1 MMMITFQE
9 AYSTVI
15 SKVFTTDK
23 TENIPLSKCIGRLLA
38 QDVISDI
45 NMPPFRKTA
54 VDGYAC
60 RMSDIGGRLE
70 VIEVI
75 PAGVMP
81 TKNIEIGQCSKIMTG
96 APLPS
101 GADCVLMIE
110 DTKIIDEKHIEFTGK
125 STKANICELGE
136 DIRVGD
142 LSIEKGTAIHPK
154 HIAIMAALGCHQPE
168 VAIKPKV
175 SILPTGDELVEP
187 NVKPTGSQIRNSNGH
202 QLISQVINSG
212 AEPIYNGIVGDTKE
226 ETHNAISKALEESDV
241 IILTGGV
248 SMGDFDFVPE
258 IMKKLGI
265 QIHFDSI
272 AVQPGKPTT
281 FGTKGNKL
289 IFGLPGNP
297 VSSFIQFELLVKPA
311 LQKMMGCKTINPLQ
325 ANASMGIDY
334 RRKRSER
341 LAFVPVELTEQHLVF
356 PVDFHGSA
364 HIFALAK
371 ANGIIAV
378 PIGIEKI
385 NKGELVDVRPI

>member
-1 MMMITFQE
+1 MISFQE
-9 AYSTVI
+9 AYSIVI
-15 SKVFTTDK
+15 SKVIPIDSS
-23 TENIPLSKCIGRLLA
+23 ENISLSHSIGRVLA
-38 QDVISDI
+38 QDVTSDI

-60 RMSDIGGRLE
+60 RMSDITNKLE
-70 VIEVI
+70 IIEVI

-81 TKNIEIGQCSKIMTG
+81 TKTIETGQCAKIMTG

-101 GADCVLMIE
+101 GADCVLMVE
-110 DTKIIDEKHIEFTGK
+110 DTKIIDEKYIEFTRK

-136 DIRVGD
+136 DIRIGD
-142 LSIEKGTAIHPK
+142 LSIEKGTTILPK
-154 HIAIMAALGCHQPE
+154 HIAIMAALGCHQPK
-168 VAIKPKV
+168 VVTKPKV

-187 NVKPTGSQIRNSNGH
+187 DVKPTGSQIRNSNGH

-226 ETHNAISKALEESDV
+226 ETYKAISQALEQSDV
-241 IILTGGV
+241 VILTGGV

-258 IMKKLGI
+258 IMSQLGV
-265 QIHFDSI
+265 QIHFNSI

-297 VSSFIQFELLVKPA
+297 VSSFVQFELLVKPV
-311 LQKMMGCKTINPLQ
+311 LLKMMGCKTINPFQ
-325 ANASMGIDY
+325 VKATMGTDY
-334 RRKRSER
+334 SRKRSER
-341 LAFVPVELTEQHLVF
+341 LAFVPVMLTEQNLVL
-356 PVDFHGSA
+356 PVEFHGSA
-364 HIFALAK
+364 HIFALSK
-371 ANGIIAV
+371 ANGIISV

-385 NKGELVDVRPI
+385 DKGELVYVRPI

>member
-1 MMMITFQE
+1 MIPFEE
-9 AYSTVI
+9 AYNTVV
-15 SKVFTTDK
+15 SKTNPLDK
-23 TENIPLSKCIGRLLA
+23 TEVVTLSESTGRILA

-60 RMSDIGGRLE
+60 RISDISGSLE
-70 VIEVI
+70 IIEVI

-81 TKNIEIGQCSKIMTG
+81 TKAVGKGQCSKIMTG
-96 APLPS
+96 APIPL

-110 DTKIIDEKHIEFTGK
+110 DTRIIDENHIELIGK

-136 DIRVGD
+136 DIQIGD
-142 LSIEKGTAIHPK
+142 LSIEKGTTILPK
-154 HIAIMAALGCHQPE
+154 HIAIMAALGCHRPI
-168 VAIKPKV
+168 VAVKPIV

-187 NVKPTGSQIRNSNGH
+187 NIKPTGSQIRNSNGH
-202 QLISQVINSG
+202 QLISQVINCG
-212 AEPIYNGIVGDTKE
+212 AEPLYKGIVGDTKE
-226 ETHNAISKALEESDV
+226 ATYKAISEALEKSDV

-258 IMKKLGI
+258 IMERLGI
-265 QIHFDSI
+265 QIHFDSV

-281 FGTKGNKL
+281 FGTIGNKL

-311 LQKMMGCKTINPLQ
+311 LLKMMGISNLNPHQ
-325 ANASMGIDY
+325 IKVPMGVEY
-334 RRKRSER
+334 RRKRAER
-341 LAFVPVELTEQHLVF
+341 LALVPVFISEQNEAF
-356 PVDFHGSA
+356 PVEFHGSA

-378 PIGIEKI
+378 PIGIDRI
-385 NKGELVDVRPI
+385 DKGDLVDVRPI

>member
-1 MMMITFQE
+1 MIPFQD
-9 AYSTVI
+9 AYSIVV
-15 SKVFTTDK
+15 SKTNPLGK
-23 TENIPLSKCIGRLLA
+23 TEEVNLSQSTGRVLA

-54 VDGYAC
+54 VDGFAC
-60 RMSDIGGRLE
+60 RMADIGDTLE
-70 VIEVI
+70 IVEVI
-75 PAGVMP
+75 PAGVVP
-81 TKNIEIGQCSKIMTG
+81 TKTIKEGQCSKIMTG

-101 GADCVLMIE
+101 GADCVLMVE
-110 DTKIIDEKHIEFTGK
+110 DTKIIDEKHIVFTGK

-136 DIRVGD
+136 DILIGN
-142 LSIEKGTAIHPK
+142 LSIEKGTAILPK
-154 HIAIMAALGCHQPE
+154 HIAIMAALGCHKPT
-168 VAIKPKV
+168 VAVKPIV

-187 NVKPTGSQIRNSNGH
+187 NIKPTGSQIRNSNGH

-212 AEPIYNGIVGDTKE
+212 AEPVYNGIVGDTKE
-226 ETHNAISKALEESDV
+226 ETYNAISKALEESDV

-258 IMKKLGI
+258 VMDKLGI

-281 FGTKGNKL
+281 FGTKGDKL

-311 LQKMMGCKTINPLQ
+311 LQKMMGATSLNPLQ
-325 ANASMGIDY
+325 IKAPMGADY
-334 RRKRSER
+334 TRKRTER
-341 LAFVPVELTEQHLVF
+341 LAFVPIYINEQNEVF
-356 PVDFHGSA
+356 PVEFHGSA

-371 ANGIIAV
+371 ANGIIGV
-378 PIGIEKI
+378 PIGVEKIEK
-385 NKGELVDVRPI
+385 GEIVNVRPI

>member
-1 MMMITFQE
+1 MIPFQE
-9 AYSTVI
+9 AYNIVV
-15 SKVFTTDK
+15 SKTNPLGK
-23 TENIPLSKCIGRLLA
+23 TEAVALSQSTGRILL

-60 RMSDIGGRLE
+60 RMSDIDGSLE
-70 VIEVI
+70 IIEVI

-81 TKNIEIGQCSKIMTG
+81 TKTIGKGQCSKIMTG
-96 APLPS
+96 APIPS

-110 DTKIIDEKHIEFTGK
+110 DTRIIDENHIELIGK

-136 DIRVGD
+136 DIRIGD
-142 LSIEKGTAIHPK
+142 LSIEKGITILPK
-154 HIAIMAALGCHQPE
+154 HIAIMAALGCHRPT
-168 VAIKPKV
+168 VAVKPIV

-187 NVKPTGSQIRNSNGH
+187 NIKPTGSQIRNSNGH
-202 QLISQVINSG
+202 QLISQVINCG
-212 AEPIYNGIVGDTKE
+212 AEPLYNGIVGDTKE
-226 ETHNAISKALEESDV
+226 ATYKAISEALEKSDV

-258 IMKKLGI
+258 IMERLGI
-265 QIHFDSI
+265 QIHFDSV

-297 VSSFIQFELLVKPA
+297 VSSFIQFELLVKPS
-311 LQKMMGCKTINPLQ
+311 LLKMMGISNLNPHQ
-325 ANASMGIDY
+325 IKAPMGVEY
-334 RRKRSER
+334 RRKRAER
-341 LAFVPVELTEQHLVF
+341 LALVPVFISEQNEVF
-356 PVDFHGSA
+356 PVEFHGSA

-378 PIGIEKI
+378 PIGVDRID
-385 NKGELVDVRPI
+385 KGDLVDVRPI